1 MRNAVRKAMD
11 FYVDGFRRMTWGR
24 ELWWI
29 ILLKLVVLFVVL
41 RLFFFKPV
49 MGGMTEGEKAEI
61 VAEKLTTHPK
71 TA

>member
-1 MRNAVRKAMD
+1 MRDVVRKAMD

-49 MGGMTEGEKAEI
+49 MGGMTEGEKAEQ
-61 VAEKLTTHPK
+61 VAEKLTSHPK
-71 TA
+71 TP

>member
-1 MRNAVRKAMD
+1 MRDVVRKAMD

-49 MGGMTEGEKAEI
+49 MGGMTEGEKAEH
-61 VAEKLTTHPK
+61 VAEKLTSHPK
-71 TA
+71 TP

>member
-1 MRNAVRKAMD
+1 MRDVVRKAMD

-49 MGGMTEGEKAEI
+49 MGEMTEREKAEH
-61 VAEKLTTHPK
+61 VAEKLTSHPK
-71 TA
+71 TP

>member
-49 MGGMTEGEKAEI
+49 MGGMTEGEKTEH

-71 TA
+71 TP

>member
-1 MRNAVRKAMD
+1 MMRNAVRKAMD

-49 MGGMTEGEKAEI
+49 MGGMTEGEKAEY
-61 VAEKLTTHPK
+61 VAEKLTTHP
-71 TA
+71 